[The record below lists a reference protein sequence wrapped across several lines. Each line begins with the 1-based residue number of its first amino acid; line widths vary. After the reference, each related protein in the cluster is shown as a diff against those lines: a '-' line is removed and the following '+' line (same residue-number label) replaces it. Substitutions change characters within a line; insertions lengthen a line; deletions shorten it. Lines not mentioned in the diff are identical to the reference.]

1 MTKMNKVMCL
11 GALAAVLLAGSCAA
25 PMNDASIT
33 ADPET
38 NHPITVAPDMRTLRV
53 SYVGDGMS
61 TEEAAKF
68 DDFVAGY
75 QARGNGSISISAPSG
90 PGAAEAIRF
99 FGERLAHLGVP
110 RSRILVGTHDVSG
123 GDSRVEVSYVAYVA
137 HTEHCDDPWGRDVSE
152 TASNLPPSNFGCATQ
167 HNIAA
172 MVADPRDLM
181 GPRTMG
187 QADATRRTTVVGK
200 YEKGDVTAASK
211 SPDQQANV
219 SQMSNN

>member
-1 MTKMNKVMCL
+1 MTKMNKVMCM

-33 ADPET
+33 ADPEA
-38 NHPITVAPDMRTLRV
+38 NHPITVAPDMRTMRV

-61 TEEAAKF
+61 NEEAAKF

-99 FGERLAHLGVP
+99 FGERLANLGVP

-137 HTEHCDDPWGRDVSE
+137 HAENCDDPWGKDVSE

-172 MVADPRDLM
+172 MVSDPRDLL

-187 QADATRRTTVVGK
+187 TADATRRTTVVGK

-211 SPDQQANV
+211 PTDQTANV
-219 SQMSNN
+219 SQMSN

>member
-1 MTKMNKVMCL
+1 MTKMNKVMCM

-38 NHPITVAPDMRTLRV
+38 NHPISVAPDMRTMHV

-61 TEEAAKF
+61 NEEAAKF

-99 FGERLAHLGVP
+99 FGERLANLGVP

-137 HTEHCDDPWGRDVSE
+137 HTENCNDPWGKDESE
-152 TASNLPPSNFGCATQ
+152 TASNLPSPNFGCATQ

-172 MVADPRDLM
+172 MVSDPRDLL

-187 QADATRRTTVVGK
+187 AADATRRTTVVGK

-211 SPDQQANV
+211 PQDQSANV
-219 SQMSNN
+219 SQFSNN